1 MIEDLASDILSK
13 IPFPFDTEV
22 VQVSC
27 KLSIYDTFKSLDVKG
42 NFQRNVV
49 ESKGLLHYKNSFTL
63 FTLILGLN
71 VAGLLQQIYLA
82 LVILVE
88 NDTPGTF
95 CFIVL
100 LIVMP
105 L

>member
-27 KLSIYDTFKSLDVKG
+27 ELSIYDPFKSLDVKG
-42 NFQRNVV
+42 NFQRNV
-49 ESKGLLHYKNSFTL
+49 ESKDLLHYKKNPFTL

-71 VAGLLQQIYLA
+71 VAGLLQQMYLA

-88 NDTPGTF
+88 NDTLGTF

>member
-1 MIEDLASDILSK
+1 MLLSQK
-13 IPFPFDTEV
+13 ACYI
-22 VQVSC
+22 
-27 KLSIYDTFKSLDVKG
+27 K
-42 NFQRNVV
+42 
-49 ESKGLLHYKNSFTL
+49 KNSFTL

-88 NDTPGTF
+88 NDTLGTF
-95 CFIVL
+95 CFILL